1 MSQTLIKL
9 SASITGAHGFI
20 LTKSLESLELTLWT
34 LQRLCTILRDFECEN
49 ANMLSLMT
57 LAIEHFHATTH
68 LKNPLMSQLQYS
80 REFMTSITESVKR
93 VCTWSAHYFTSR
105 KGSWYPP
112 SENTIHSDEVKP
124 YLPKK
129 VTPITIS
136 KKDKEELQQWS
147 AIYNQAVTQRTV
159 RQEITVAKMGI
170 LPHYIYSENVK
181 KHNRKYF

>member
-1 MSQTLIKL
+1 MDTAEI
-9 SASITGAHGFI
+9 
-20 LTKSLESLELTLWT
+20 
-34 LQRLCTILRDFECEN
+34 LCTILRDFECEN

-68 LKNPLMSQLQYS
+68 LKTPLMSQLQYS

-136 KKDKEELQQWS
+136 KKDKEGLQQWS